1 MIHGSLGN
9 REERRPLMVQNNRRM
24 ASYIVLLALL
34 TILPLSSGAQGLGF
48 SLNGVRFTSQL
59 VSGVPLPVGL
69 DVQFD
74 IPISQSGF
82 IWSLRLAGG
91 YEDRMILR
99 NDTTGDSIPEP
110 AWNKA
115 VQDNWFFWPNAEV
128 DTGLVY
134 RIRFATQYQEKS
146 KVDVFTLARGRYEQN
161 SKVLAAGLFPDA
173 QNLMAVSGIAGVGY
187 DTVFLC
193 PRRMKFG
200 SAGEISI
207 EYAPAFLDFAAR
219 TDFYRANAKLEAYL
233 PLFSRGEDNLRAF
246 SVYAAGYLTA
256 DYAGGTNIPL
266 YVLTS
271 FGGREL
277 RRGIGDSIRGYQ
289 PWGYEATTKAE
300 ASLEIRAV
308 GPGLFKSEAIRPM
321 AYLFG
326 DAGYYAGLS
335 RTTLAQ
341 DHGML
346 ASAGVGAALD
356 IFDFAFLGVRAGY
369 KFPIDDPLDAVYFPG
384 GEKFFWNIAFLLHF

>member
-1 MIHGSLGN
+1 M
-9 REERRPLMVQNNRRM
+9 QNHSRNVVFG
-24 ASYIVLLALL
+24 ILLALL
-34 TILPLSSGAQGLGF
+34 LIIPMTAGAQGLGF
-48 SLNGVRFTSQL
+48 SLNGVRFTSRL
-59 VSGVPLPVGL
+59 VPGVPLPVGL

-74 IPISQSGF
+74 IPVSSDGF
-82 IWSLRLAGG
+82 FWALRLAGG

-99 NDTTGDSIPEP
+99 NDTTGASIAEP

-134 RIRFATQYQEKS
+134 RMGFATQYQEKS
-146 KVDVFTLARGRYEQN
+146 KVDVFALARGRYEQN
-161 SKVLAAGLFPDA
+161 SKLLGTTLFPDA
-173 QNLMAVSGIAGVGY
+173 QNLMAVSGIAGVGF
-187 DTVFLC
+187 DTVFLSH
-193 PRRMKFG
+193 RRMKFG
-200 SAGEISI
+200 AAGELSF
-207 EYAPAFLDFAAR
+207 EYAPAFLDFAAG

-233 PLFSRGEDNLRAF
+233 PLFSKGEDNLKAF

-300 ASLEIRAV
+300 ASLEIRAI
-308 GPGLFKSEAIRPM
+308 GPGLFKHEAIRPM
-321 AYLFG
+321 VYLFG

-335 RTTLAQ
+335 RTTLSQ
-341 DHGML
+341 DHGIL
-346 ASAGVGAALD
+346 ASAGAGAALD
-356 IFDFAFLGVRAGY
+356 IFDFAFLGARAGY
-369 KFPIDDPLDAVYFPG
+369 KFPIDDPLSAVYFPG
-384 GEKFFWNIAFLLHF
+384 GEKFFWDIAFLLHF

>member
-1 MIHGSLGN
+1 ML
-9 REERRPLMVQNNRRM
+9 NNRRM
-24 ASYIVLLALL
+24 AFYVALLALL
-34 TILPLSSGAQGLGF
+34 VILPFLAGAQSLGF
-48 SLNGVRFTSQL
+48 SLNGVRFTSRL

-74 IPISQSGF
+74 IPVSKNGF
-82 IWSLRLAGG
+82 FWALRLAGG

-99 NDTTGDSIPEP
+99 NDTTGDSIAEP
-110 AWNKA
+110 AWNNA
-115 VQDNWFFWPNAEV
+115 AQDYWFYWPNAEV

-134 RIRFATQYQEKS
+134 RIGFAAKKQDKS
-146 KVDVFTLARGRYEQN
+146 KVDVFALVRGRYEQN
-161 SKVLAAGLFPDA
+161 SKLLATGLFPDA
-173 QNLMAVSGIAGVGY
+173 QNLMAVSGLAGIGF
-187 DTVFLC
+187 DTVFLSS
-193 PRRMKFG
+193 RRVKTG
-200 SAGEISI
+200 AAGELSV
-207 EYAPAFLDFAAR
+207 EYAPAFLDFAAG
-219 TDFYRANAKLEAYL
+219 TDFYRANAKLEAYQ
-233 PLFSRGEDNLRAF
+233 PLFSTGGDNLRAF
-246 SVYAAGYLTA
+246 SVYAAGYLNA
-256 DYAGGTNIPL
+256 DYAGGRNIPL

-289 PWGYEATTKAE
+289 AWGYEATTKAE

-356 IFDFAFLGVRAGY
+356 VFDFAFLGVRAGY
-369 KFPIDDPLDAVYFPG
+369 KFPINDPLDAVYFPG
-384 GEKFFWNIAFLLHF
+384 GEKFFWDIAFLLHF

>member
-9 REERRPLMVQNNRRM
+9 REQRRPLAVRNNRRLVFY
-24 ASYIVLLALL
+24 AVLLALL
-34 TILPLSSGAQGLGF
+34 AILPFLAGAQGLGF
-48 SLNGVRFTSQL
+48 SLNGVRFTSRL
-59 VSGVPLPVGL
+59 VPGVPLPVGL

-74 IPISQSGF
+74 IPVSQSGF
-82 IWSLRLAGG
+82 FWSLRLAGG

-99 NDTTGDSIPEP
+99 NGTSGASIQEP
-110 AWNKA
+110 TWNKA
-115 VQDNWFFWPNAEV
+115 VQDHWFFWPNAEV

-134 RIRFATQYQEKS
+134 RIGFAAKKQEKS
-146 KVDVFTLARGRYEQN
+146 KVDVFALVRGRYEQN
-161 SKVLAAGLFPDA
+161 SKLLAAILFPDA
-173 QNLMAVSGIAGVGY
+173 QSLMAVSGIAGIGF
-187 DTVFLC
+187 DTVFLSS
-193 PRRMKFG
+193 RRVKTG
-200 SAGEISI
+200 AAGELSV
-207 EYAPAFLDFAAR
+207 EYAPAFLDFAAG

-233 PLFSRGEDNLRAF
+233 PLFSTGGDNLSAF

-289 PWGYEATTKAE
+289 PWGYEAATKAE
-300 ASLEIRAV
+300 ASLEIRAI

-356 IFDFAFLGVRAGY
+356 LFDFAFLGVRAGY

-384 GEKFFWNIAFLLHF
+384 GEKFFWDIAFLLHF